1 MSSMCAESLS
11 HPGTHIS
18 TQRCHKMYVWVI
30 CQLIFTKNVKDLQN
44 RPATLPLASVEESSS
59 NPANSV
65 TPFQQFLNIALPEDT
80 VQRALQ
86 EDPEDPSGGICTN
99 RPKQSRFPPE
109 SVAILKIWLEKHM
122 ENPYPT
128 SQEKTELAAMAHL
141 SVQQVSNWFVNHRQ
155 RQLPPK
161 RQMSPMEAWLSSS
174 SDDEAA
180 SDDDIRRA
188 LQNQRKKDTPVYD
201 IEPRTKFSSFQIPG
215 PPSDARSVSTG
226 SISSISSTGSAFSQC
241 QDAVLSGPPRR
252 GRKRHYGLLS
262 IPLKLN
268 GQNDRNSP
276 KKRKATSDVGSDT
289 DEPSLDLNFQCTFCY
304 KRLSS
309 KTWKRH
315 ETTQHFPQHQW
326 TCMKDGFRTV
336 YDPLTCQNFFVESFL
351 SPPKSACIFCKSP
364 DPDESH
370 AVFCHRI
377 SQCLENP
384 ESDRTFSRKD
394 HLVQHLRRFHNS
406 SLSSLFL
413 ESWKSKT
420 ELDDFEWNCGFCG
433 DSLRGWDI
441 RANHIAKH
449 FREKKTMTDWRSNR
463 GVYGPFE
470 CLCCPKDPRKFQSVS
485 GLWWVFDLLYSRH
498 IHY

>member
-1 MSSMCAESLS
+1 MYEQFNLDVYLDENYEFDVCGTPDPPWDS
-11 HPGTHIS
+11 HIDPAVP
-18 TQRCHKMYVWVI
+18 R
-30 CQLIFTKNVKDLQN
+30 NDLQN
-44 RPATLPLASVEESSS
+44 RPATLPLASVEESSL

-80 VQRALQ
+80 LQRALQ
-86 EDPEDPSGGICTN
+86 EDLEDSSGGICTN
-99 RPKQSRFPPE
+99 RPKQSRFPLE
-109 SVAILKIWLEKHM
+109 SVSILKIWLEKHM

-174 SDDEAA
+174 SDDEVA
-180 SDDDIRRA
+180 SYRDIRRA
-188 LQNQRKKDTPVYD
+188 LQNRRKKDTPMYD
-201 IEPRTKFSSFQIPG
+201 IEPRTKFSSFQIPS

-226 SISSISSTGSAFSQC
+226 SISSISSISSTGSAFSQC
-241 QDAVLSGPPRR
+241 KDAVLSGPPRR
-252 GRKRHYGLLS
+252 GRKRHHGLLS
-262 IPLKLN
+262 TPFKLS

-276 KKRKATSDVGSDT
+276 KKQKAASDVGSDT
-289 DEPSLDLNFQCTFCY
+289 DGPSSDLNFQCTFCY

-326 TCMKDGFRTV
+326 TCMKNGFRTAH
-336 YDPLTCQNFFVESFL
+336 DPLTRRNFVEGFL
-351 SPPKSACIFCKSP
+351 FLPKLVCIFCNSS

-370 AVFCHRI
+370 AVSCHRI

-384 ESDRTFSRKD
+384 ESDRTFTRKD
-394 HLVQHLRRFHNS
+394 HLVQHLWRFHNS
-406 SLSSLFL
+406 SLSSFFL

-420 ELDDFEWNCGFCG
+420 ELDDDFEWNCGFCG

-449 FREKKTMTDWRSNR
+449 FRERKTMADWCSDR
-463 GVYGPFE
+463 GV
-470 CLCCPKDPRKFQSVS
+470 
-485 GLWWVFDLLYSRH
+485 
-498 IHY
+498 

>member
-1 MSSMCAESLS
+1 MFEL
-11 HPGTHIS
+11 I
-18 TQRCHKMYVWVI
+18 I
-30 CQLIFTKNVKDLQN
+30 CQLIFTKNVKDFQN
-44 RPATLPLASVEESSS
+44 RPATLPLASAEESSS

-80 VQRALQ
+80 LQRVLQ
-86 EDPEDPSGGICTN
+86 EDPEDSSGGICTN
-99 RPKQSRFPPE
+99 RSKQSRFPPE

-122 ENPYPT
+122 KNPYPT
-128 SQEKTELAAMAHL
+128 SQEKIELAAMAHL
-141 SVQQVSNWFVNHRQ
+141 SVQQVSNWFVNYRQ

-174 SDDEAA
+174 SGDEAA
-180 SDDDIRRA
+180 SDHDIRRA
-188 LQNQRKKDTPVYD
+188 LQNQRKKDTSMYD

-226 SISSISSTGSAFSQC
+226 SISSVSSVSSTGSAFSQC

-262 IPLKLN
+262 IPLKP
-268 GQNDRNSP
+268 GGRSDRNSP
-276 KKRKATSDVGSDT
+276 KKRKAASDVGSDT
-289 DEPSLDLNFQCTFCY
+289 DGPSSDLNFQCTFCY

-326 TCMKDGFRTV
+326 TCMKNGFRTT
-336 YDPLTCQNFFVESFL
+336 YDPLTCQKSVEGFL
-351 SPPKSACIFCKSP
+351 SPPKSMCVFCNSS
-364 DPDESH
+364 DPVESH
-370 AVFCHRI
+370 AVSCHRI

-406 SLSSLFL
+406 SLSSFFL
-413 ESWKSKT
+413 ESCKSKT
-420 ELDDFEWNCGFCG
+420 KLDGFEWNCGFCG
-433 DSLRGWDI
+433 DSLQGWDV

-449 FREKKTMTDWRSNR
+449 FREKKTMADWCSDR
-463 GVYGPFE
+463 GVYGLFA
-470 CLCCPKDPRKFQSVS
+470 CLCCPKGPRKFRDIS
-485 GLWWVFDLLYSRH
+485 GLW
-498 IHY
+498 

>member
-1 MSSMCAESLS
+1 
-11 HPGTHIS
+11 
-18 TQRCHKMYVWVI
+18 
-30 CQLIFTKNVKDLQN
+30 
-44 RPATLPLASVEESSS
+44 
-59 NPANSV
+59 
-65 TPFQQFLNIALPEDT
+65 
-80 VQRALQ
+80 
-86 EDPEDPSGGICTN
+86 
-99 RPKQSRFPPE
+99 
-109 SVAILKIWLEKHM
+109 
-122 ENPYPT
+122 
-128 SQEKTELAAMAHL
+128 MAHL

-188 LQNQRKKDTPVYD
+188 LQNQRKKDTLMYD
-201 IEPRTKFSSFQIPG
+201 IEPRTIEPRTKLSSIQIPG

-226 SISSISSTGSAFSQC
+226 SIDSINSINSIGSAFSQC
-241 QDAVLSGPPRR
+241 QDALLSGPPRR

-262 IPLKLN
+262 IPLKLS
-268 GQNDRNSP
+268 GQNDRNST
-276 KKRKATSDVGSDT
+276 KKRKAASDVGSDT
-289 DEPSLDLNFQCTFCY
+289 DGPSSDLNFQCTFCY

-326 TCMKDGFRTV
+326 TCMKNGFRTAH
-336 YDPLTCQNFFVESFL
+336 DPLTCRNLVEG
-351 SPPKSACIFCKSP
+351 SPPKLVCIFCNSS

-384 ESDRTFSRKD
+384 KSDRTFSRKD

-406 SLSSLFL
+406 SLSSFFL

-433 DSLRGWDI
+433 DSLRSWNI

-449 FREKKTMTDWRSNR
+449 FRERKTMADWCSNR

-470 CLCCPKDPRKFQSVS
+470 CLCCPKGPRKFQNIV
-485 GLWWVFDLLYSRH
+485 DLQ
-498 IHY
+498 